1 VTRTLRALA
10 DLPRTRGLELTAL
23 LTPLVSL
30 VAGVVVA
37 RALGATGRGQIAVV
51 MTTAQVIGWA
61 GGLSIDKALM
71 ARASREGPRASAVPI
86 AAGLTV
92 LLSAGGL
99 AAAVSAVVG
108 GLFVDGLALRVAM
121 VVAVLGTV
129 AFDARAA
136 FLIVAER
143 WRSYCVL
150 RFAQPVLYLVGCAV
164 AAAVAGVAPELGVGA
179 FLVAACAGLILPAL
193 VIGGLPRVAFRWPHR
208 RQLVAVLG
216 FAGAYHVGNVFYWVG
231 SRIDVM
237 SMPWRFDDGAI
248 GVYAVATSAGQV
260 MALLGAVGA
269 LRGLTGQVRPRG
281 VDRGGLALAVIAASL
296 MAAAAGWLLP
306 LVYGSAFVDA
316 VVPARI
322 LCLGGVMVY
331 LTQVL
336 NGQLA
341 GAGRAW
347 ACASV
352 NLLGLLAFVAGLPWA
367 TTIVEVAVAKVV
379 SIAVALLSA
388 WWLARRHLGRARPAE
403 PGSVVTSAGV
413 GP

>member
-10 DLPRTRGLELTAL
+10 LDLPRTRALELTAL
-23 LTPLVSL
+23 LTPVVSL
-30 VAGVVVA
+30 VAGVIVA

-51 MTTAQVIGWA
+51 MTTAQVLGWA

-71 ARASREGPRASAVPI
+71 ARASRDGPRRSDVPI

-92 LLSAGGL
+92 LLSTGAL
-99 AAAVSAVVG
+99 AAIVAGLVG

-121 VVAVLGTV
+121 VVSVLGTV

-164 AAAVAGVAPELGVGA
+164 AAGVAGAAAEHGVNA
-179 FLVAACAGLILPAL
+179 FLVAACVGLIVPAL
-193 VIGGLPRVAFRWPHR
+193 VIGGLPRVAFRWPGR
-208 RQLVAVLG
+208 GQLAALLG
-216 FAGAYHVGNVFYWVG
+216 FAGAYHIGNVFYWLG

-237 SMPWRFDDGAI
+237 SMPWRFDHGAI
-248 GVYAVATSAGQV
+248 GVYAVATSAGHV
-260 MALLGAVGA
+260 MALLGAIGQ

-281 VDRGGLALAVIAASL
+281 LDRGGLALAVAAAGL
-296 MAAAAGWLLP
+296 MAAVAGWLLP

-316 VVPARI
+316 VTPARI
-322 LCLGGVMVY
+322 LCAGGVLVY

-341 GAGRAW
+341 GGGRAW
-347 ACASV
+347 AFASV
-352 NLLGLLAFVAGLPWA
+352 NLLGLVTFVAVLPWA
-367 TTIVEVAVAKVV
+367 TTIVQVALAKVAA
-379 SIAVALLSA
+379 SAVALLSA
-388 WWLARRHLGRARPAE
+388 WWLVRRRV
-403 PGSVVTSAGV
+403 GSPTVASAV
-413 GP
+413 SA